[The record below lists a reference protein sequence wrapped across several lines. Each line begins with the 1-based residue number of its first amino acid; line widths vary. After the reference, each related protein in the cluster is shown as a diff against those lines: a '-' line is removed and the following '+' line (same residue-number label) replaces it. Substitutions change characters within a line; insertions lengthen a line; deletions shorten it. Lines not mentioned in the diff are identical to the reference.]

1 MEKGISTFIREF
13 EKEKDFIL
21 QNSAGR
27 VSNALVRISPVLEGE
42 FVAELESG
50 VNRVPQ
56 DTKRPFDPKKRK
68 TRKRLKENFEDAR
81 WGDAIWFTN
90 EDEAAGRIEFGY
102 SKKAPQGVFRATARK
117 WRGFIRGVARAATNR
132 ARKRVITE

>member
-1 MEKGISTFIREF
+1 MEKGIATFIREF

-42 FVAELESG
+42 FVAELESD
-50 VNRVPQ
+50 VNRVPN
-56 DTKRPFDPKKRK
+56 DVKRLHDPKKRK
-68 TRKRLKENFEDAR
+68 TRKRLKDNFKDAR

-90 EDEAAGRIEFGY
+90 EDEAAGLIEFGY
-102 SKKAPQGVFRATARK
+102 SNKAPQGVFRATARK
-117 WRGFIRGVARAATNR
+117 WPKFIRGVARAATNR